1 MTARTDRLRQQAAR
15 SRAAAK
21 TRRRQHGQAERV
33 WLELEVLRELAR
45 DEPADGPEVAYDR

>member
-45 DEPADGPEVAYDR
+45 DEPAAAEDSGYAD